1 MELFCF
7 LSPFDWFSCQIA
19 KSGNGSVKRLD
30 TTADSFVKHR
40 KLALLSVYVAFS
52 DLVFSFKMAEKAT
65 SFLPGDWDDDDR
77 MNFMFSAFNESRE
90 VNPKHW
96 DSKLNYWTKA
106 IIDSCKHHGDVC
118 INVTNL
124 RQRFSRNG
132 LVPLGL
138 TTVIKELFRSG
149 KLERKQDF
157 VRREN
162 KGWLT
167 WSYSLAKESF
177 WWGVSA
183 LSGRSGNV
191 VTSLNESEELV
202 LVDAA
207 KEKGDLI
214 LRRHY
219 ESVQCETTDYVIPW
233 NVLKA
238 RFKEFDEETLSVL
251 VASLQ
256 RQGKAALFTTT
267 EDEKIVKFAK
277 KMELKV
283 APVSENDVDIVR
295 LRKTVAKLTI
305 QVTKLSNEVESCR
318 LQAAR
323 FVREGSRS
331 QALKLLKKKE
341 TRQRTLDKVSASLAS
356 LEEII
361 HRIQHA
367 NTNKMVID
375 ALKTGTATLKGLH
388 AEMDIDSVEDTM
400 DELNE
405 TLGVSRDI
413 DAAISQGNQ
422 FAVESSGIRD
432 DELDELEKELES
444 LMISDTGNIAASQP
458 SLPSPLQQKIIDP
471 SGGHASLSLRSPLSG
486 LSPRQESCTDIDVS
500 NWPSVPNHDPD
511 SEEPKKKTVLL
522 SK

>member
-1 MELFCF
+1 
-7 LSPFDWFSCQIA
+7 
-19 KSGNGSVKRLD
+19 
-30 TTADSFVKHR
+30 
-40 KLALLSVYVAFS
+40 
-52 DLVFSFKMAEKAT
+52 MAEKAR
-65 SFLPGDWDDDDR
+65 SFLPSDWDDDDR

-106 IIDSCKHHGDVC
+106 IIDSCKHHGDVY
-118 INVTNL
+118 INLTNL
-124 RQRFSRNG
+124 KQRFSRNG

-138 TTVIKELFRSG
+138 TTVIKEMLRSG
-149 KLERKQDF
+149 KLERKDDF
-157 VRREN
+157 VRCET
-162 KGWLT
+162 KGWLA
-167 WSYSLAKESF
+167 WSYGLARESF
-177 WWGVSA
+177 WWSVGA
-183 LSGRSGNV
+183 LSGKRNNV
-191 VTSLNESEELV
+191 VTSLNDSEELV

-238 RFKEFDEETLSVL
+238 RFKEFDEETLKVL
-251 VASLQ
+251 LASLQ

-277 KMELKV
+277 KMEPRV
-283 APVSENDVDIVR
+283 SPVSENDVDIVR

-305 QVTKLSNEVESCR
+305 QVNKQSDEVESCR
-318 LQAAR
+318 LQAAK
-323 FVREGSRS
+323 FAREGNRS
-331 QALKLLKKKE
+331 QALKLLKRKE
-341 TRQRTLDKVSASLAS
+341 TRQRTLDKVSASLTS

-405 TLGVSRDI
+405 TLSISQDI
-413 DAAISQGNQ
+413 DAAISKGNQ
-422 FAVESSGIRD
+422 FAVESSGIGD
-432 DELDELEKELES
+432 DELDELEKELEG
-444 LMISDTGNIAASQP
+444 LMISDGNNAAALQP
-458 SLPSPLQQKIIDP
+458 SLPNPLQQKIIHSSGDHVSLPFGSP
-471 SGGHASLSLRSPLSG
+471 SSG
-486 LSPRQESCTDIDVS
+486 LSPRQESLMDRDKL
-500 NWPSVPNHDPD
+500 NWPSVPTHDPD
-511 SEEPKKKTVLL
+511 DQEPKKKALLL
-522 SK
+522 SS